1 MQVRKVNN
9 TQEDPVVSI
18 TLAVISWVLV
28 ILICFT
34 VYMLYIHILLF
45 VLNIALK
52 YLKINQ
58 VKQWDDKFPEDKNKI
73 RSFLY
78 PLFVVHTVDP
88 EQIFAYIPSRELSSL
103 VNNKRM
109 RKAKISYKQMAVEQK
124 GV

>member
-1 MQVRKVNN
+1 MRKVNN

>member
-1 MQVRKVNN
+1 
-9 TQEDPVVSI
+9 
-18 TLAVISWVLV
+18 
-28 ILICFT
+28 
-34 VYMLYIHILLF
+34 MLYIHILLF

-124 GV
+124 GG